1 MNERCCTSF
10 DRFLVNNRGKR
21 RLMGKRH
28 VASTLKTLRFFRIN
42 NDSFWPSVVN

>member
-1 MNERCCTSF
+1 MSF

-28 VASTLKTLRFFRIN
+28 VASTLKSEGFLGSITIAFGL
-42 NDSFWPSVVN
+42 V